1 MIGPPIRSLWRFTTE
16 KRKTEE
22 VLSGLAGYT
31 VSFDGEKLFYM
42 RGDSWFIAP
51 VAELKTDAPD
61 APQGKP
67 VNNGDMMATLDPRA
81 EWQQMYRETWH
92 IERDFF
98 TIRTCMD
105 LTSRRSKR
113 NTSPIWMGWPRET
126 NLRISRRNAG

>member
-1 MIGPPIRSLWRFTTE
+1 
-16 KRKTEE
+16 
-22 VLSGLAGYT
+22 
-31 VSFDGEKLFYM
+31 M
-42 RGDSWFIAP
+42 RGDSWFLAP

-98 TIRTCMD
+98 YDPHLRLSHRASLRD
-105 LTSRRSKR
+105 LWSERPMGGGRSRHP
-113 NTSPIWMGWPRET
+113 T
-126 NLRISRRNAG
+126 